1 MSWGCSGRQ
10 WEARLLTASDPRGH
24 RVLVT
29 RGWCPSRQDRFSPG
43 VGVGWGGV
51 TCSFTVRKP
60 PLGVLAGP
68 PLTPP
73 GRPGASG
80 VRRAGRLCGES
91 VERRGRAAR
100 AHAQAS
106 AGAAPGR
113 RRLTAKG
120 ARQRATSGAVLPP
133 PRSHRW
139 AGRERPGDT
148 QSCGA
153 QALGHPP
160 RGGTRTSRGQ
170 RGSGAGGGRAG
181 SAQLQRRLSAARTPL
196 PVVVNTLS
204 VRVCMCVHVCAY
216 VGVHACVGGAC
227 VCMCVHACAHVCM
240 HVCAM
245 RDVRAY
251 VC

>member
-1 MSWGCSGRQ
+1 M
-10 WEARLLTASDPRGH
+10 
-24 RVLVT
+24 
-29 RGWCPSRQDRFSPG
+29 
-43 VGVGWGGV
+43 

-91 VERRGRAAR
+91 AERRGRAAR

-120 ARQRATSGAVLPP
+120 ARQWATSGAVLPP

-204 VRVCMCVHVCAY
+204 VRVCMRVWGVRVCAC
-216 VGVHACVGGAC
+216 VSMRVRMCACMCAPC
-227 VCMCVHACAHVCM
+227 VMCVHMCVKQHKPRALPSPPSACGARLGGTRS
-240 HVCAM
+240 A
-245 RDVRAY
+245 
-251 VC
+251 

>member
-1 MSWGCSGRQ
+1 MRQ
-10 WEARLLTASDPRGH
+10 
-24 RVLVT
+24 
-29 RGWCPSRQDRFSPG
+29 
-43 VGVGWGGV
+43 
-51 TCSFTVRKP
+51 
-60 PLGVLAGP
+60 
-68 PLTPP
+68 
-73 GRPGASG
+73 
-80 VRRAGRLCGES
+80 AGRLCGES
-91 VERRGRAAR
+91 AERRGRAAR

-204 VRVCMCVHVCAY
+204 VRVCMRMWGVRVCMCVHVCAY
-216 VGVHACVGGAC
+216 VGVHVWGCMRVWGAC
-227 VCMCVHACAHVCM
+227 VCMCVHACARVCM